1 MAGPADSP
9 FGLGGPEPAPPDPV
23 APERP
28 NRTVLWV
35 LAAAVGLLAVAVLA
49 LVAVLVLG
57 GGGGDNDGAARPGA
71 SSATTGPT
79 TTATGDGPGASGDAI
94 RPGGQVQ
101 GEVRLEE
108 RSVQQGVL
116 QRPYLVISP
125 ADPGG
130 ERLPAVMV
138 LHGLTFDRNSMAAT
152 ADWRAAVARDRFV
165 AVFPQGVLDSW
176 NAGPCCPPSNLAGTD
191 DVGYLT
197 AVAEEVGRRT
207 DVDPSRRFLTGF
219 SNGGIMTYTLACA
232 QPTLFAAVAPM
243 AGSNVSG
250 CAPPSPVS
258 LLHVHGDPDPTVPY
272 DGSLTASRVLSSA
285 PFPDV
290 PTSVGAWAA
299 ADRCEPDPVVAE
311 GPPGVRTRTWRNCA
325 DGARVELVT
334 HPGNGHTWPKSPV
347 EGIDLALRFFGIR
360 PS

>member
-1 MAGPADSP
+1 MSGPADSP
-9 FGLGGPEPAPPDPV
+9 FGLGGPEPAP
-23 APERP
+23 APPPAPGRP

-35 LAAAVGLLAVAVLA
+35 LAGTVGLLAVAVLA
-49 LVAVLVLG
+49 LVAVLVLRD
-57 GGGGDNDGAARPGA
+57 GGDGGRASAGAA
-71 SSATTGPT
+71 STTAAESTT
-79 TTATGDGPGASGDAI
+79 TTAAGGGAI

-101 GEVRLEE
+101 GAVRVEE
-108 RSVQQGVL
+108 RYVQQGVL

-125 ADPGG
+125 ADAGA

-138 LHGLTFDRNSMAAT
+138 LHGLTFNRNSMST
-152 ADWRAAVARDRFV
+152 VADWRSAVARDRFV

-176 NAGPCCPPSNLAGTD
+176 NAGPCCPPSNLANTD

-197 AVAEEVGRRT
+197 TVAEEVGRRT

-219 SNGGIMTYTLACA
+219 SNGGIMTYTMACA
-232 QPTLFAAVAPM
+232 RPTLFAAVAPM

-250 CAPPSPVS
+250 CAPPTPVS
-258 LLHVHGDPDPTVPY
+258 LLHAHGDPDPTVPY

-290 PTSVGAWAA
+290 PTSVAAWAA
-299 ADRCEPDPVVAE
+299 ADKCAAQPTVTP
-311 GPPGVRTRTWRNCA
+311 GPPGVTTRTWNGCA

-334 HPGNGHTWPKSPV
+334 YPGNGHNWPTQPV
-347 EGIDLALRFFGIR
+347 EGIDLVLRFFGIR
-360 PS
+360 TS